1 MKCKQKIM
9 REKKNIEEVLSKG
22 VETIRKISLITSE
35 EKTGY
40 EIMELRH
47 V

>member
-1 MKCKQKIM
+1 M